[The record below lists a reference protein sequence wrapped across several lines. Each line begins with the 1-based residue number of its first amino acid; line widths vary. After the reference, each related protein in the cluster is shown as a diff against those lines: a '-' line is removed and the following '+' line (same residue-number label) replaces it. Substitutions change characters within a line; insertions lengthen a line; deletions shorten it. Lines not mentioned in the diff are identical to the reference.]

1 MRRSRYVIVSDDT
14 INNQRLLMHGVTG
27 ALDEVSE
34 EVAAFLRD
42 GTVSVEEGARKYQI
56 AEETLSVLEQRG
68 YLTRFD
74 EADERRH
81 VGGFINK
88 LHSIKLSA
96 GVSYMIV
103 VTYVCNLRCH
113 YCFQKPL
120 VAEEKQKGSYTEV
133 ITREVV
139 DAAFETMEKLR
150 PNKKYPYNIELFGGE
165 PLLARNRPIV
175 TYIVD
180 RARGHGYTLSATSNA
195 TDLQHYKDV
204 LGPDGI
210 AEIQITIDGN
220 AATHDKIRVYASG
233 KGSFDVITDNI
244 SMALDLGTR
253 ISLRINIA
261 KYNVEQLPAV
271 VDHIKRKGWDKY
283 PNFGAGLA
291 EVHYLGVQEDQSE
304 GLSRLDLIN
313 RVAALDAPY
322 FTRTALLR
330 GIFGRH
336 FDYAPGQP
344 PKPRF
349 DTAYCNAM
357 KGHYVFDPYGNIYT
371 CTEDAGFERAR
382 VGTFYPDGLKFDQ
395 VRLRGWQDRTVANL
409 PDCPNCEYLQMCGG
423 GCARNAIL
431 DTGDYWTSYCTDFK
445 DYFQKVLS
453 LLHQDMKT
461 STGPDSAVLGLAPIA
476 ASCKS

>member
-1 MRRSRYVIVSDDT
+1 MRRSRFVIASDIAVD
-14 INNQRLLMHGVTG
+14 NQRLIMHGVTG
-27 ALDEVSE
+27 AMDEVSDD
-34 EVAAFLRD
+34 VATFLKD
-42 GTVSVEEGARKYQI
+42 GSISIGEGIEKYHI
-56 AEETLSVLEQRG
+56 SEETVKTLEQRG

-74 EADERRH
+74 EAEERHH
-81 VGGFINK
+81 VGRFINK

-103 VTYVCNLRCH
+103 ITYLCNLRCH

-120 VAEEKQKGSYTEV
+120 VEEAKQKRAYTEV
-133 ITREVV
+133 ITEEVV
-139 DAAFETMEKLR
+139 DAAFVTMEKLR
-150 PNKKYPYNIELFGGE
+150 PNKTYPYNIELFGGE

-175 TYIVD
+175 KYVVD
-180 RARGHGYTLSATSNA
+180 RARQHGYKMSATSNA

-204 LGPDGI
+204 LGPGGI
-210 AEIQITIDGN
+210 EEIQITIDG
-220 AATHDKIRVYASG
+220 APATHDKIRIYASG
-233 KGSFDVITDNI
+233 KGSFDTITENI
-244 SMALDLGTR
+244 SMALDLGVR

-271 VDHIKRKGWDKY
+271 IEHIQSKGWDKY

-291 EVHYLGVQEDQSE
+291 EVHYLGVQDDHSNE
-304 GLSRLDLIN
+304 LSRFELIE

-322 FTRTALLR
+322 FTKTALLR
-330 GIFGRH
+330 GILGRH
-336 FDYAPGQP
+336 FDYKPGQP
-344 PKPRF
+344 PKPKF
-349 DTAYCNAM
+349 DTAFCNAM

-395 VRLRGWQDRTVANL
+395 VRLSGWQDRTVANL
-409 PDCPNCEYLQMCGG
+409 PDCPSCEYLQMCGG
-423 GCARNAIL
+423 GCARSAIL
-431 DTGDYWTSYCTDFK
+431 DTGDYWTSYCSDFK
-445 DYFQKVLS
+445 EYFQKVLT

-461 STGPDSAVLGLAPIA
+461 NIGANPAILGLAPIA